1 MILNFKMIVDDENH
15 HLLVNVSIKDWVW
28 KCYACF
34 NKVPSFVNVYD
45 DIEQRNYFSFYN
57 YEYYL
62 DVKRQHKIYSE
73 TIPLEEGLREAAEW
87 YLANEAEVNKK
98 PYFDYIDTK
107 LA

>member
-1 MILNFKMIVDDENH
+1 MIVEDENH

-73 TIPLEEGLREAAEW
+73 IIPLEG
-87 YLANEAEVNKK
+87 
-98 PYFDYIDTK
+98 D
-107 LA
+107 